1 MTLTSPNSRAAA
13 QDPRDRDGPAQPML
27 IVDGLKKYFPIHAGL
42 LNRKV
47 AEVKAVDDIS
57 FFVVK
62 GETLGVVGE
71 SGCGKST
78 LARLLRHLILR
89 DSGRLVLDGEAVGE
103 ASGVS
108 LDGLRRT
115 IQMVFQDSSSSLNP
129 RLPIGQW
136 IAFGP
141 KVQGAG
147 SRDAKAQAR
156 ADGEGRPE
164 SVNLQPTLSPRA
176 VWRPKSSASILRAR
190 SRSIRVS

>member
-108 LDGLRRT
+108 LDGLR
-115 IQMVFQDSSSSLNP
+115 
-129 RLPIGQW
+129 
-136 IAFGP
+136 
-141 KVQGAG
+141 
-147 SRDAKAQAR
+147 
-156 ADGEGRPE
+156 
-164 SVNLQPTLSPRA
+164 
-176 VWRPKSSASILRAR
+176 AR
-190 SRSIRVS
+190 SRWCFWTVRPRSIRGYRLDNRSPLVRRCKARAAATRRRRRALMEKVGLNP